1 MPRLPYCVV
10 LTKALVKP
18 PAIGVLDAN
27 VQSADIDE
35 LTVLSSELGMSQIT
49 PQTFQ
54 QSALEFHRVVH
65 AAFAEAAVIPFRFP
79 TWLSADELANHV
91 QKESTTYRS
100 FLTKHAD
107 HVQMELRI
115 AQASVVSPP
124 DATGTQ
130 HLRRRAAQ
138 FHEIDNAAQELKH
151 LLAAEALEWRERDIP
166 EGKRLYALV
175 ERRAIAAFR
184 ERLSEHGL
192 RVSGPWPA
200 TEFLE

>member
-10 LTKALVKP
+10 LTKALVNA
-18 PAIGVLDAN
+18 PAIGVQSAN
-27 VQSADIDE
+27 VQSTDIDE
-35 LTVLSSELGMSQIT
+35 LTVLYSELGMSQIT

-54 QSALEFHRVVH
+54 QSALEFHRVIH
-65 AAFAEAAVIPFRFP
+65 TAFAQAAVIPFRFP
-79 TWLSADELANHV
+79 TWLSADELANHF
-91 QKESTTYRS
+91 QKELTTYRL

-115 AQASVVSPP
+115 AQASAVSPP

-138 FHEIDNAAQELKH
+138 LQEIDNAAQELKH
-151 LLAAEALEWRERDIP
+151 LLAAEALDWRERDIP

-175 ERRAIAAFR
+175 DRRAIVAFR
-184 ERLSEHGL
+184 ERLSGRGS

>member
-184 ERLSEHGL
+184 ERLSGRGL
-192 RVSGPWPA
+192 QVSGPWPA

>member
-10 LTKALVKP
+10 LTKAVVSL
-18 PAIGVLDAN
+18 PATGVQGAN
-27 VQSADIDE
+27 VQPADIDE
-35 LTVLSSELGMSQIT
+35 LTVLYSELGIGQIT
-49 PQTFQ
+49 PQNFQ

-65 AAFAEAAVIPFRFP
+65 AAFSPAAVIPFRFP

-91 QKESTTYRS
+91 QKELTTYRS

-115 AQASVVSPP
+115 AQASAASQPH
-124 DATGTQ
+124 ATGTQ
-130 HLRRRAAQ
+130 HLRARAAQ
-138 FHEIDNAAQELKH
+138 LHETDKAAQELKQ
-151 LLAAEALEWRERDIP
+151 LLAGEALDWRERDIP

-175 ERRAIAAFR
+175 DRRAIADFR
-184 ERLSEHGL
+184 ERLSGHDL
-192 RVSGPWPA
+192 RLSGPWPA

>member
-10 LTKALVKP
+10 LTKALVNP
-18 PAIGVLDAN
+18 PAIGV
-27 VQSADIDE
+27 QSANIQSTDIDK
-35 LTVLSSELGMSQIT
+35 LTVLYSELGMSQIT
-49 PQTFQ
+49 SQNFQ
-54 QSALEFHRVVH
+54 QSAVEFHRVVH
-65 AAFAEAAVIPFRFP
+65 AAFAQAAVVPFRFP

-107 HVQMELRI
+107 QVQMELRI
-115 AQASVVSPP
+115 TQASAVSQP

-130 HLRRRAAQ
+130 HLRARAAQ
-138 FHEIDNAAQELKH
+138 LHEIDNAAQELKQ
-151 LLAAEALEWRERDIP
+151 LLAGEALDWRERDVP
-166 EGKRLYALV
+166 GGKRLYALV

-184 ERLSEHGL
+184 ERLSGRGL
-192 RVSGPWPA
+192 QVSGPWPA